1 MGTLSTWEALMLGG
15 MVLLLIFWFRPGIKA
30 SMERSQNAEKDWPAL
45 LWPVGMVVL
54 FVILLI
60 MMV

>member
-30 SMERSQNAEKDWPAL
+30 SMERSRNAEKDWPAL
-45 LWPVGMVVL
+45 LWPIGVVVL

>member
-1 MGTLSTWEALMLGG
+1 MGTLSTWEALILGG

-30 SMERSQNAEKDWPAL
+30 SMERSRNAEKDWPAL
-45 LWPVGMVVL
+45 LWPIGMVVL

>member
-30 SMERSQNAEKDWPAL
+30 SMERSRNAEKDWPAL

>member
-1 MGTLSTWEALMLGG
+1 MGTLSTWEALILGG

-30 SMERSQNAEKDWPAL
+30 SMERSRNAKKDWPAL
-45 LWPVGMVVL
+45 LWPIGMVVL